1 MLTKVILFRL
11 ALYLVSK
18 SKAVQQAGQSIRQ
31 ITENSGKEVSNSSAK
46 IGFSQRMGK
55 DKGHHSGGAPFP
67 PHSSYFNRDLEF
79 RSFLDEVGRPR
90 LSAISADYEECI
102 CDGTES

>member
-1 MLTKVILFRL
+1 
-11 ALYLVSK
+11 
-18 SKAVQQAGQSIRQ
+18 
-31 ITENSGKEVSNSSAK
+31 
-46 IGFSQRMGK
+46 MGK
-55 DKGHHSGGAPFP
+55 DKGHHSGGVPFP